1 MGLVLFLRRVGLDS
15 EFFFAPSHQ
24 DGFNGGKNLEAA
36 VVTEMLGNRG
46 QSLLTPV
53 NRQWQSQVMLD
64 DHEKSCFDGR
74 KCSKHLFF

>member
-46 QSLLTPV
+46 QLAHSWK
-53 NRQWQSQVMLD
+53 NRLSAKFFVGG